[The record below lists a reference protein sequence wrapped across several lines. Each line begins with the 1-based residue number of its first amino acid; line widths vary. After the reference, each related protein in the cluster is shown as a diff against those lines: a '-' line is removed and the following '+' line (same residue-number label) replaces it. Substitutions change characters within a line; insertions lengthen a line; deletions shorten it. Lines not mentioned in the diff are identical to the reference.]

1 MSKSYMR
8 KNNSRNIKYL
18 IKSIQQ
24 ETSSLDE
31 LCSQINLFIN
41 KVEQADG
48 ESKIFYKRAAGS
60 ILHDFYT
67 GIEKIFREIG
77 IRMDKS
83 LPKGENWHIE
93 LLKSMATPQKKRNTV
108 ISQELMEKLKEYLG
122 FRHLFRNIYGMELE
136 WDKLKILLTKIR
148 EDVWKRFKVE
158 INLFVKC
165 LKETV
170 D

>member
-41 KVEQADG
+41 KVEQADE

>member
-41 KVEQADG
+41 KVEQADE
-48 ESKIFYKRAAGS
+48 ESKIFYKRTAGS

>member
-1 MSKSYMR
+1 MR

-41 KVEQADG
+41 KVEQADE

>member
-1 MSKSYMR
+1 MR

>member
-1 MSKSYMR
+1 MR

-41 KVEQADG
+41 KVEQADE
-48 ESKIFYKRAAGS
+48 ESKIFYKRTAGS

>member
-1 MSKSYMR
+1 MR

-41 KVEQADG
+41 KVEQADE
-48 ESKIFYKRAAGS
+48 ESKIFYKRTAGS

-148 EDVWKRFKVE
+148 QDVWKRFKVE
-158 INLFVKC
+158 INLFVKW

>member
-8 KNNSRNIKYL
+8 KNNTRIIKYL
-18 IKSIQQ
+18 IESIQQ
-24 ETSSLDE
+24 EISSIDE
-31 LCSQINLFIN
+31 LCSQIDLLIN
-41 KVEQADG
+41 KAEQADE
-48 ESKIFYKRAAGS
+48 ESKIFYKRTAGS

-67 GIEKIFREIG
+67 GIEKIFREIAIKIDEG
-77 IRMDKS
+77 
-83 LPKGENWHIE
+83 LPKGDNWHIE
-93 LLKSMATPQKKRNTV
+93 LLKSMATPNEKRDAV
-108 ISQELMEKLKEYLG
+108 ISQELMEKLKQYLG

-158 INLFVKC
+158 TNLFVKW
-165 LKETV
+165 LKETI

>member
-41 KVEQADG
+41 KVEQADE

-148 EDVWKRFKVE
+148 QDVWKRFKVE
-158 INLFVKC
+158 INLFVKW

>member
-24 ETSSLDE
+24 ETFSLDE

-41 KVEQADG
+41 KVEQANE

-83 LPKGENWHIE
+83 LPKGEN
-93 LLKSMATPQKKRNTV
+93 
-108 ISQELMEKLKEYLG
+108 
-122 FRHLFRNIYGMELE
+122 
-136 WDKLKILLTKIR
+136 
-148 EDVWKRFKVE
+148 
-158 INLFVKC
+158 
-165 LKETV
+165 
-170 D
+170 

>member
-1 MSKSYMR
+1 MR

-41 KVEQADG
+41 KVEQADE

-158 INLFVKC
+158 INLFVKW